1 MRSSKSASAKAPP
14 PLLTGAA
21 KLAEVKRLLEKL
33 SLDLQKICMLPH
45 REQDV
50 EVDVDS
56 TRLTDIE
63 RDAALEQL
71 KLYGRDPVD
80 AEPIFTQEGI
90 ETLTRHAFN
99 SPSFTTSRNALRC
112 LANAL
117 LLRASSRA
125 VFVDLHYEMKL
136 CQRLS
141 NDNREDEFLVS
152 RIIFLTT
159 YGGNMDLEN
168 LIDNHHLAD
177 NINQNISRHAKQYD
191 EVQKIE
197 KKESDRSSASSMSTK
212 DKEKREKKERKA
224 KEKEM
229 KKNAKNP
236 ESTEPDPMEDMSL
249 AETLKL
255 LFNTT
260 HFCRERASAFVPAIP
275 SIMRLLLKRAVAPTN
290 PMEPPTA
297 QLISALINLPLDLAE
312 SHLFPRSDPKIHVE
326 RLVNLLD
333 LATAAYPER
342 DLEQQV
348 SPLLSLLRKIYAVA
362 PRPVK
367 VHLRMLLLPTAE
379 DRLKPLGAT
388 NTLSSR
394 ILKLSTSPL
403 APTAREELS
412 HLLFEMSDKDAK
424 NFVQNVGYGFASGF
438 LFQNNVPIPENALD
452 AWSINDSASM
462 GGRSS
467 VGERSSSSS
476 ARTFGMVGGKAVNP
490 ITGQTLDSEEPWE
503 GPKMTREEKEREAE
517 RLMVMFDRLQKN
529 GIIKTENPMRTMQ
542 HEGRFE
548 ELSDDDSS

>member
-1 MRSSKSASAKAPP
+1 MRSSKSAPAAKAPP
-14 PLLTGAA
+14 PLQTGAA
-21 KLAEVKRLLEKL
+21 KLADVKRLLDKL
-33 SLDLQKICMLPH
+33 SLDLEKICMLPH
-45 REQDV
+45 REHDV

-56 TRLTDIE
+56 TRLTDTE

-80 AEPIFTQEGI
+80 AEPIFTQKGI

-125 VFVDLHYEMKL
+125 LFVDLHYEMKL

-191 EVQKIE
+191 EVQRIE

-212 DKEKREKKERKA
+212 DKDKREKKEKKA
-224 KEKEM
+224 KEKEA

-236 ESTEPDPMEDMSL
+236 EASSEPDPMEDMSL

-260 HFCRERASAFVPAIP
+260 HFCRERASSFVPAVP
-275 SIMRLLLKRAVAPTN
+275 SILRLLLKRAVAPAA

-297 QLISALINLPLDLAE
+297 QLISALINIPLDLAE
-312 SHLFPRSDPKIHVE
+312 SHLFPRSDPKMHVE
-326 RLVNLLD
+326 RLVALLD

-348 SPLLSLLRKIYAVA
+348 SPLLSVLRKVYAVA

-452 AWSINDSASM
+452 AWTW
-462 GGRSS
+462 
-467 VGERSSSSS
+467 GEEQCRGEEQQFQ
-476 ARTFGMVGGKAVNP
+476 RGDVRDGGGKPVNP
-490 ITGQTLDSEEPWE
+490 VTGQMLESEEPWE

-542 HEGRFE
+542 QEGRFE

>member
-1 MRSSKSASAKAPP
+1 MPSPYSQERYVGGIALPVFA
-14 PLLTGAA
+14 TM
-21 KLAEVKRLLEKL
+21 
-33 SLDLQKICMLPH
+33 MLIPMH
-45 REQDV
+45 Q
-50 EVDVDS
+50 
-56 TRLTDIE
+56 
-63 RDAALEQL
+63 
-71 KLYGRDPVD
+71 
-80 AEPIFTQEGI
+80 GI
-90 ETLTRHAFN
+90 DTLTRHAFN

-112 LANAL
+112 LANTL
-117 LLRASSRA
+117 LLRASTRPI
-125 VFVDLHYEMKL
+125 FVDLHYEMKL
-136 CQRLS
+136 CQRLK

-168 LIDNHHLAD
+168 LIDNHNLAE
-177 NINQNISRHAKQYD
+177 NVNNNISRHAKQYD

-197 KKESDRSSASSMSTK
+197 KKESDRSSASSMSLKEK
-212 DKEKREKKERKA
+212 DKKEKKEKKA
-224 KEKEM
+224 KEKES
-229 KKNAKNP
+229 KKGAKQP

-260 HFCRERASAFVPAIP
+260 HFCRERASSFLPAIP
-275 SIMRLLLKRAVAPTN
+275 SILRLILKRAVAPTN

-297 QLISALINLPLDLAE
+297 QLISALINLPLELAE

-348 SPLLSLLRKIYAVA
+348 SPLLSVLRKIYAVA

-367 VHLRMLLLPTAE
+367 VHLRVLLLPTAE

-452 AWSINDSASM
+452 AWSINDSASV

-490 ITGQTLDSEEPWE
+490 ITGQTLESEEPWE
-503 GPKMTREEKEREAE
+503 GNKMTREEKEREAE
-517 RLMVMFDRLQKN
+517 RLMVMFDRLVLFFFFCVMR
-529 GIIKTENPMRTMQ
+529 GFPMARCRLKANFTVQIDYKRTASSKPRTRC
-542 HEGRFE
+542 GRCSKRVGSRSCQTMIRARCSRRLGAFRVG
-548 ELSDDDSS
+548 

>member
-1 MRSSKSASAKAPP
+1 M
-14 PLLTGAA
+14 
-21 KLAEVKRLLEKL
+21 KRLLDKL
-33 SLDLQKICMLPH
+33 TLDLEKICMLPH

-80 AEPIFTQEGI
+80 AEPIFTQKVRWGERVLFGATMLTPMHQGI

-112 LANAL
+112 LANTL
-117 LLRASSRA
+117 LLRASTRA
-125 VFVDLHYEMKL
+125 IFVEQHYEMKL
-136 CQRLS
+136 CQRLK

-168 LIDNHHLAD
+168 LIDNHHLAENVNN
-177 NINQNISRHAKQYD
+177 NIARHAKQYD
-191 EVQKIE
+191 DVQKIE

-212 DKEKREKKERKA
+212 DRDKMEKKERKA
-224 KEKEM
+224 REKEI
-229 KKNAKNP
+229 KKGAKQP

-260 HFCRERASAFVPAIP
+260 HFCRERASSFVPAIP
-275 SIMRLLLKRAVAPTN
+275 SILRLLLKRAVAPTA

-297 QLISALINLPLDLAE
+297 QLISALINLPLELAE
-312 SHLFPRSDPKIHVE
+312 SYLFPRSDPKIHVE

-333 LATAAYPER
+333 LATSAYPER

-367 VHLRMLLLPTAE
+367 VHLRVLLLPTAD

-388 NTLSSR
+388 NTFSSR
-394 ILKLSTSPL
+394 ILKLSSSPL

-452 AWSINDSASM
+452 AWSINDSASV

-503 GPKMTREEKEREAE
+503 GVKMTREEKEREAE
-517 RLMVMFDRLQKN
+517 RLMVMFDRLVLFFPLLPL
-529 GIIKTENPMRTMQ
+529 GVERLLFVVMR
-542 HEGRFE
+542 
-548 ELSDDDSS
+548 

>member
-1 MRSSKSASAKAPP
+1 
-14 PLLTGAA
+14 
-21 KLAEVKRLLEKL
+21 
-33 SLDLQKICMLPH
+33 MLIPMH
-45 REQDV
+45 Q
-50 EVDVDS
+50 
-56 TRLTDIE
+56 
-63 RDAALEQL
+63 
-71 KLYGRDPVD
+71 
-80 AEPIFTQEGI
+80 GI

-125 VFVDLHYEMKL
+125 LFVDLHYEMKL

-191 EVQKIE
+191 EVQRIE

-212 DKEKREKKERKA
+212 DKDKREKKEKKA
-224 KEKEM
+224 KEKEA

-236 ESTEPDPMEDMSL
+236 EASSEPDPMEDMSL

-260 HFCRERASAFVPAIP
+260 HFCRERASSFVPAVP
-275 SIMRLLLKRAVAPTN
+275 SILRLLLKRAVAPAA

-297 QLISALINLPLDLAE
+297 QLISALINIPLDLAE
-312 SHLFPRSDPKIHVE
+312 SHLFPRSDPKMHVE
-326 RLVNLLD
+326 RLVALLD

-348 SPLLSLLRKIYAVA
+348 SPLLSVLRKVYAVA

-476 ARTFGMVGGKAVNP
+476 AGTFGMVGGKPVNP
-490 ITGQTLDSEEPWE
+490 VTGQMLESEEPWE

-517 RLMVMFDRLQKN
+517 RLMVMFDRLVSYFLP
-529 GIIKTENPMRTMQ
+529 TSLHPS
-542 HEGRFE
+542 
-548 ELSDDDSS
+548 LSRKGVTGLCICGYDVQWRLTFG

>member
-1 MRSSKSASAKAPP
+1 MRRSSKTAAPP
-14 PLLTGAA
+14 PLQTGAA
-21 KLAEVKRLLEKL
+21 KLADVKRLMEKL
-33 SLDLQKICMLPH
+33 TLDLEKICMLPH
-45 REQDV
+45 REQDE
-50 EVDVDS
+50 EVDVHS

-80 AEPIFTQEGI
+80 AEPIFTPEGI

-117 LLRASSRA
+117 LLRASSRS

-177 NINQNISRHAKQYD
+177 NVNQNIARHAKQYD
-191 EVQKIE
+191 EVQRIE
-197 KKESDRSSASSMSTK
+197 KKDSDRSSASSMSTK
-212 DKEKREKKERKA
+212 DKDKREKKEKKA
-224 KEKEM
+224 KEKEA
-229 KKNAKNP
+229 KKHAKNP
-236 ESTEPDPMEDMSL
+236 ESATEPDPMEDMSL

-260 HFCRERASAFVPAIP
+260 HFCRERAAAFVPAIP
-275 SIMRLLLKRAVAPTN
+275 SILRLLLKRAVSPTAPMEAPTS
-290 PMEPPTA
+290 
-297 QLISALINLPLDLAE
+297 QLISALINLPLELAE
-312 SHLFPRSDPKIHVE
+312 SHLFPRSDPKMHVE
-326 RLVNLLD
+326 RLVALLD
-333 LATAAYPER
+333 LTTAAYPER

-348 SPLLSLLRKIYAVA
+348 SPLLSVLRKVYAVA

-412 HLLFEMSDKDAK
+412 HLLFEMSDRDAK

-452 AWSINDSASM
+452 AWSINDSASVE
-462 GGRSS
+462 GRSS
-467 VGERSSSSS
+467 GGGRSSSSS
-476 ARTFGMVGGKAVNP
+476 ARTFGMVGGKPVNP
-490 ITGQTLDSEEPWE
+490 ITGQMLESEEPWE
-503 GPKMTREEKEREAE
+503 EPKMTREEKEREAE

-529 GIIKTENPMRTMQ
+529 GIIKTENPMRSMQ
-542 HEGRFE
+542 QEGRFE

>member
-1 MRSSKSASAKAPP
+1 MRSSTSASAKAPP

-63 RDAALEQL
+63 RAAAVAQL

-117 LLRASSRA
+117 PPGL
-125 VFVDLHYEMKL
+125 
-136 CQRLS
+136 RLS

-168 LIDNHHLAD
+168 LIDNHHLAE

-191 EVQKIE
+191 EVLKME

-212 DKEKREKKERKA
+212 DREKREKKERKA

-236 ESTEPDPMEDMSL
+236 ESTEPDPVPKTCPWPKPSSSSSTPPTS
-249 AETLKL
+249 AA
-255 LFNTT
+255 
-260 HFCRERASAFVPAIP
+260 RAPPPSSPPSPPSCASSSSAP
-275 SIMRLLLKRAVAPTN
+275 SPHQPHGAPHRPTN
-290 PMEPPTA
+290 QRPHQPRPRPRRVPPLPPLRPKDPRPSTSSTSSTLPQPA
-297 QLISALINLPLDLAE
+297 TQSATSRSRSHAPSPSFAE
-312 SHLFPRSDPKIHVE
+312 NDV
-326 RLVNLLD
+326 
-333 LATAAYPER
+333 
-342 DLEQQV
+342 
-348 SPLLSLLRKIYAVA
+348 VA

-462 GGRSS
+462 
-467 VGERSSSSS
+467 
-476 ARTFGMVGGKAVNP
+476 AVNP